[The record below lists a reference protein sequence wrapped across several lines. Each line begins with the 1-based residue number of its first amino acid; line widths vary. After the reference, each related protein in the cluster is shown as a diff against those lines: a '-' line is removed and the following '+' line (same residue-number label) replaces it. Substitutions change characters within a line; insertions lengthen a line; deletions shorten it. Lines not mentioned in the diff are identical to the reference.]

1 MKEGTFMK
9 KIGLIGAGQM
19 GGALLKGLLAANYI
33 LPEEIIVSGGK
44 SGTAKALQEE
54 LHFVLGQTNVEVAHS
69 DMVILAVTPKIMP
82 SVLTEI
88 KDAISKETLII
99 SLAASMELK
108 EYQDILGSDKKIV
121 RAIPNTPVS
130 IKAGMTAITFGENLT
145 EMECELVNGL
155 FQSVGETVVLAETK
169 INSASTLSGCSPA
182 FIAIFIE
189 ALADAG
195 VLNGLSREEAYLLA
209 EQSLIGTAKMA
220 LLSGKHPGAIKDDV
234 CSPGGTTI
242 QGVVTLEEYG
252 FRNAVIKAINASTNH
267 KH

>member
-1 MKEGTFMK
+1 MNHLFKNIFG
-9 KIGLIGAGQM
+9 
-19 GGALLKGLLAANYI
+19 I
-33 LPEEIIVSGGK
+33 LRY
-44 SGTAKALQEE
+44 TL
-54 LHFVLGQTNVEVAHS
+54 T
-69 DMVILAVTPKIMP
+69 
-82 SVLTEI
+82 SV
-88 KDAISKETLII
+88 
-99 SLAASMELK
+99 
-108 EYQDILGSDKKIV
+108 
-121 RAIPNTPVS
+121 
-130 IKAGMTAITFGENLT
+130 F
-145 EMECELVNGL
+145 C
-155 FQSVGETVVLAETK
+155 VLAFLVFILFFK
-169 INSASTLSGCSPA
+169 VSFGPA
-182 FIAIFIE
+182 VLAIFIE

>member
-1 MKEGTFMK
+1 MKEGSFMK

-19 GGALLKGLLAANYI
+19 GGALLKGLLETKTI
-33 LPEEIIVSGGK
+33 SPEEVIVSGGK
-44 SGTAKALQEE
+44 SGTAQALQEE
-54 LHFVLGQTNVEVAHS
+54 LHFILGESNVEVAQA
-69 DMVILAVTPKIMP
+69 DMVILAVTPKVMP
-82 SVLTEI
+82 TILTEI
-88 KDAISKETLII
+88 KDVISENTLVI
-99 SLAASMELK
+99 SLAASMELQ
-108 EYQDILGSDKKIV
+108 EYQAILGADKKIV

-145 EMECELVNGL
+145 EAECEVVNRL
-155 FQSVGETVVLAETK
+155 FQSVGETVVLEESK

-220 LLSGKHPGAIKDDV
+220 LLTGKHPGAIKDDV

-242 QGVVTLEEYG
+242 QGVVALEEYG
-252 FRNAVIKAINASTNH
+252 FRNAVIKAISASTNH